1 MSITKITVN
10 VSGKEITLTLKEA
23 EELYTELKSLFGDK
37 TAPSPLMPIWKSPY
51 HDSWHGI
58 TPQ

>member
-37 TAPSPLMPIWKSPY
+37 TAPPPVMPIWKSPY

-58 TPQ
+58 TPI